1 MAKTPV
7 IVKSWFDRVEDF
19 LDELPAA
26 GPAYRK
32 VQGALRF
39 LILVWRGSVA
49 NRCPVRAAALSY
61 TTLLAL
67 VPLLAV
73 VLSVSKTFLHDTSA
87 NVVPMLMDKAVTMI
101 APQLDV
107 MPVPEDFV
115 GPPAPGRAVVSAR
128 ARRETVEKIQSFIDN
143 INAGTL
149 GTVGTVFLIFVAVRL
164 LMAVEQALNDIFGVP
179 VGRSIW
185 RKIVYYWTTVTLGPL
200 LLVLAVYLTG
210 RAEVLAVMGRLNVIP
225 GIEKILLQLAPFV
238 VLWVAFS
245 LMYALMPNTRVRFTA
260 AIAGGIFAGT
270 LWQVNSWLS
279 TLYVSRV
286 ITYTKIYG
294 ALGVVPVLLVGL
306 YFSWLIVLLGAQ
318 VAYATQHIRIY
329 LQQRASERIDQR
341 GRELVACRVV
351 LVACQ
356 HFLRGTEPPSVG
368 ELVEQIGAPANWLT
382 QLVYRLAEGGIL
394 ARVGGAG
401 DGVVPARAPETITVA
416 DVLDILRSS
425 PVAQRGNPRAG
436 DEPMKVLLTELD
448 LVLRNS
454 PSNHR
459 FSDLATRL
467 K

>member
-1 MAKTPV
+1 MAKAPAM
-7 IVKSWFDRVEDF
+7 VKSWFDRVEDF
-19 LDELPAA
+19 LDELLAA

-32 VQGALRF
+32 LQGALRF
-39 LILVWRGSVA
+39 LILVWRGSVV

-73 VLSVSKTFLHDTSA
+73 VLSVSKTFLRDTSA
-87 NVVPMLMDKAVTMI
+87 NVVPDLMNKAIALI
-101 APQLDV
+101 APDL
-107 MPVPEDFV
+107 
-115 GPPAPGRAVVSAR
+115 GTVSPDAQ
-128 ARRETVEKIQSFIDN
+128 RETVEKIQSFIDN
-143 INAGTL
+143 IHAGAL

-164 LMAVEQALNDIFGVP
+164 LMAVEQTLNDIWGVP

-210 RAEVLAVMGRLNVIP
+210 RAEVLAVMGRLSVIP
-225 GIEKILLQLAPFV
+225 GIQKALLQLAPFV

-245 LMYALMPNTRVRFTA
+245 LMYALMPNTHVRPTA

-294 ALGVVPVLLVGL
+294 ALGIIPVLLVGL

-329 LQQRASERIDQR
+329 RQRRAGERIDQR

-356 HFLRGTEPPSVG
+356 HFLRGTQPPTVD

-382 QLVYRLAEGGIL
+382 QLVYRLAEGGVL
-394 ARVGGAG
+394 ARVDGAG
-401 DGVVPARAPETITVA
+401 DGIVPARSPDTMTVA
-416 DVLDILRSS
+416 DVLEVLRTS
-425 PVAQRGNPRAG
+425 PVAHHGNSRAG
-436 DEPMKVLLTELD
+436 DETMRVLLAELD
-448 LVLRNS
+448 SALRSS

-459 FSDLATRL
+459 FSELVGRL